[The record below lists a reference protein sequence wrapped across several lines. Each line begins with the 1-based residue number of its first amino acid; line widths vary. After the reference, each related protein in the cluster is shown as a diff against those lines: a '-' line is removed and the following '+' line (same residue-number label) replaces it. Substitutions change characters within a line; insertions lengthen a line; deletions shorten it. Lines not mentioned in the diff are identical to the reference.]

1 MINKNQA
8 LNGTKYFSSGI
19 LHNYLIFILAT
30 NISKI
35 LVAQLRCIRINL
47 MECQKKVLTI
57 NYITTSDNNF
67 SSTFFTCLINGLN
80 LIHYQMQNLMDTM

>member
-8 LNGTKYFSSGI
+8 PNGTKYFSSGI
-19 LHNYLIFILAT
+19 LQNYLIFILAK

-47 MECQKKVLTI
+47 MKCQKKVLTI
-57 NYITTSDNNF
+57 NYITTSENNF
-67 SSTFFTCLINGLN
+67 SSAFFTCLINGLN
-80 LIHYQMQNLMDTM
+80 LIHYQMQNLMDTV